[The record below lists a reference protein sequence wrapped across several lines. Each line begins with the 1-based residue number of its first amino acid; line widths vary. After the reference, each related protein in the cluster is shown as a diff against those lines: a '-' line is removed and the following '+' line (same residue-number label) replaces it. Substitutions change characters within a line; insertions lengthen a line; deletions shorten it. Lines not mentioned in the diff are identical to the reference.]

1 MNTKETLQ
9 GDERLQVYEVGY
21 QIVPIVSA
29 DTLPAEVNAIR
40 SLIASNGGVL
50 ISEEMPKLRDLA
62 YELSRPVAG
71 KHERFETA
79 YFGWMKF
86 ESSPSAIAAI
96 QDGIEKNSNVL
107 RYLLIK
113 TVRENTLFTKPLARE
128 DGESNEAAPA
138 DESKEVKEAKKDA
151 EKVEKA
157 KVEKKASK
165 KTAASSADIDK
176 SIDEMIAA

>member
-9 GDERLQVYEVGY
+9 GDERLQVYEVGF

-128 DGESNEAAPA
+128 EGESSEAAPA
-138 DESKEVKEAKKDA
+138 DESKEVKKDDV
-151 EKVEKA
+151 KVEKA
-157 KVEKKASK
+157 KTEKKTTK
-165 KTAASSADIDK
+165 KAVSTDIDK

>member
-128 DGESNEAAPA
+128 EGETSEAAPA
-138 DESKEVKEAKKDA
+138 DESKEVKKDA

-157 KVEKKASK
+157 KVEKKTAK
-165 KTAASSADIDK
+165 KAAASSADIDK